1 MFSKTKIAL
10 AAALVLG
17 AASATLANDIE
28 TNPTE
33 AQAMREMR
41 GNPLPWW
48 WNTPAQGRG
57 SLANAGSAFGSV
69 ASSTQQDGPAH
80 NKLHNR

>member
-17 AASATLANDIE
+17 AASAALANDIE

-69 ASSTQQDGPAH
+69 ASSAQQDGPAH

>member
-1 MFSKTKIAL
+1 MFNKTKIAL

-17 AASATLANDIE
+17 AASAALANDIE

-48 WNTPAQGRG
+48 WNTSAQVR
-57 SLANAGSAFGSV
+57 SNLAGAGSAFDSV
-69 ASSTQQDGPAH
+69 ASPTRGKVHS
-80 NKLHNR
+80 R